1 MGEYRKGDLNME
13 KRKRFIINLKTKIIH
28 DRNYLTESCNTDQ
41 IEHKDMAYRINTRYA
56 DFRRC
61 KHCYF

>member
-1 MGEYRKGDLNME
+1 ME